1 MSHQLNQNLDPTIR
15 RMALYVDADIK
26 LDLNKLW
33 FLVQAGTPSLGLG
46 GNKVNDLLVLVI
58 RTGIDT
64 LMKEHVHPVGNMTLD
79 EFLQAHADRLR
90 NPSGAAAKGGE
101 E

>member
-1 MSHQLNQNLDPTIR
+1 MAQLNQNLDPTIR

-33 FLVQAGTPSLGLG
+33 ILAQAGTSSLGLG

-58 RTGIDT
+58 RTGIDA
-64 LMKEHVHPVGNMTLD
+64 LMKEHIQPVANMTLD
-79 EFLQAHADRLR
+79 EFLKAHAERLR
-90 NPSGAAAKGGE
+90 NPSGVGANGGDK
-101 E
+101 